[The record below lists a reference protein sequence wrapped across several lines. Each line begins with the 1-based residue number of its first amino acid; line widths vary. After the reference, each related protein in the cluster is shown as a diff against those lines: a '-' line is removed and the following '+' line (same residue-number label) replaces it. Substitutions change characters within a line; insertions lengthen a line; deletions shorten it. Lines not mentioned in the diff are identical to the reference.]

1 MTETRI
7 STTAPSGDVQAI
19 GKSTECNLI
28 VVRLVGHQGIGAAAR
43 SVAFL
48 LLCLL
53 AWYTGPGISQCKAQT
68 FGPWSEPVN
77 VAYPINT
84 EFNDT
89 YAILSRDGLTM
100 YFTSDR
106 PGGLGGDDLWV
117 AKRESLSDPWQVPT
131 NMGAPINTAANDSLA
146 VLSSDE
152 HVMFFHSTRGGGCGA
167 GDIWMT
173 RRHDARSEDW
183 GPPVNVGCVLN
194 TGFTEIAPAF
204 FENPETGEV
213 TLFYGSNRPGS
224 EDFDVYASAVG
235 EDGYFGPGVRVPEL
249 SSPKRDT
256 RTFFRKDGLEAF
268 VTSDRDGGLGGI
280 DIWVSTRKT
289 LSDLWSTPENIGSPV
304 NSTFD
309 DGSPWLSRDGTTLYF
324 FSTRDGGHG
333 KRDIWYTTRV
343 KIGGE

>member
-1 MTETRI
+1 MTRLFGLKTQRI
-7 STTAPSGDVQAI
+7 SWHFT
-19 GKSTECNLI
+19 C
-28 VVRLVGHQGIGAAAR
+28 LVA
-43 SVAFL
+43 L
-48 LLCLL
+48 LV
-53 AWYTGPGISQCKAQT
+53 PISLCKAQT
-68 FGPWSEPVN
+68 FGPWLEPVN

-89 YAILSRDGLTM
+89 YAILSRDGLTI

-117 AKRESLSDPWQVPT
+117 AKRESLSAPWQEPT
-131 NMGAPINTAANDSLA
+131 NMGALNTAATDSLP
-146 VLSSDE
+146 VLSYDE
-152 HVMFFHSTRGGGCGA
+152 HVMFFYSTRGGGCGA

-183 GPPVNVGCVLN
+183 GAPVNVGCVLN
-194 TGFTEIAPAF
+194 TSYTEIAPAF
-204 FENPETGEV
+204 FENPETGQV

-256 RTFFRKDGLEAF
+256 RTFFRKDGLEGF

-280 DIWVSTRKT
+280 DIWVSTRET
-289 LSDLWSTPENIGSPV
+289 LSDPWSTPVNIGSPV
-304 NSTFD
+304 NSVLD

-343 KIGGE
+343 KIDGE